1 MHGGIEAAAPTG
13 RREFLQPIMAGTL
26 AAIVGYAST
35 FTLVLAA
42 LTAAG
47 ASPQQAGSGL
57 FSVCLALGV
66 LNIVVAFRA
75 KVPISFAWTTPGVA
89 FLLTVGEPVG
99 GFPAVAGAFLVTA
112 ALVVLTGLFK
122 PLARLIAAIPA
133 AIANAMLAGMLLTL
147 CLAPVTALAEAPL
160 LAAPILLAWM
170 LGLRFARRY
179 AVPIA
184 VVVTGIVLALTTHLP
199 EGALDGTWPTLLPV
213 MPVFTW
219 DAIVRIGLPL
229 YVVTMASQNL
239 PGIAVMKAN
248 GYTLSP
254 APIFVMTGIASGLT
268 ALFGGH
274 TINLA
279 AITAAICAGPEAH
292 PDPQKRWPAP
302 VAAGGVYIMLGLAAS
317 LAAAFIAASPP
328 ILIQAVAGLALLSS
342 LASAL
347 SGALAQ
353 EEARLPAILTFVA
366 TASGITIF
374 GIGAPFWGLVG
385 GIVLLLLLR
394 QPTQK

>member
-1 MHGGIEAAAPTG
+1 
-13 RREFLQPIMAGTL
+13 MAGTL

-66 LNIVVAFRA
+66 LNIAVAFRA

-112 ALVVLTGLFK
+112 ALVVLTGLLK
-122 PLARLIAAIPA
+122 PLARLIAAIPS

-147 CLAPVTALAEAPL
+147 CLAPVAALAEAPL

-170 LGLRFARRY
+170 LGLKFARRY

-199 EGALDGTWPTLLPV
+199 EGALDGAWPTLLPV
-213 MPVFTW
+213 MPEFTW

-248 GYTLSP
+248 GYTLVP
-254 APIFVMTGIASGLT
+254 APIFVMTGVASAAT
-268 ALFGGH
+268 AFFGGQ

-302 VAAGGVYIMLGLAAS
+302 VAAGGTYILLGLAAS

-342 LASAL
+342 LAAAL
-347 SGALAQ
+347 SAALAQ

-385 GIVLLLLLR
+385 GIILLLLLR
-394 QPTQK
+394 QQTPPK

>member
-1 MHGGIEAAAPTG
+1 MHGGLEATAPTG

-199 EGALDGTWPTLLPV
+199 AGALDGTWPTLLPV
-213 MPVFTW
+213 MPQFTW
-219 DAIVRIGLPL
+219 DAVVRIGLPL

-248 GYTLSP
+248 GYTLAP
-254 APIFVMTGIASGLT
+254 APIFVMTGIASGFT
-268 ALFGGH
+268 ALFGGQ
-274 TINLA
+274 TTNLA

-302 VAAGGVYIMLGLAAS
+302 VAAGGVYILLGLAAS

-353 EEARLPAILTFVA
+353 EETRLPAILTFVA

-394 QPTQK
+394 QPAQK